1 MRTEREERLRE
12 RELEEIEQAR
22 QARAEMA
29 AFRPGRW
36 EFHTCMFGLRR
47 SDLHYFALSE
57 KIPNM
62 AHSRGMELKHPSFLF
77 MPCNL
82 PEERIEDQ
90 LTPKFLDFRGG
101 GVQVLVIYEK
111 LFTANGDG
119 ELAALWIR
127 KCFTRRTCEE
137 KYDELDPDHH
147 CDANDQPR
155 CEPFIE
161 ILTHPDGES
170 HPFNLERTLDE
181 ALSRVLPSARAG

>member
-36 EFHTCMFGLRR
+36 DFHTCMFGLRR

-111 LFTANGDG
+111 L
-119 ELAALWIR
+119 
-127 KCFTRRTCEE
+127 
-137 KYDELDPDHH
+137 
-147 CDANDQPR
+147 
-155 CEPFIE
+155 
-161 ILTHPDGES
+161 
-170 HPFNLERTLDE
+170 
-181 ALSRVLPSARAG
+181 